1 MTDNGRRTAE
11 CNFLIRAAEPM
22 DLEAVYAVF
31 SLADTLHREAHPE
44 VFKEAS
50 DPADIKDYLSAGIQ
64 SEDAAVF
71 VADDQDKIIG
81 AVIASIRQT
90 PDISLLVQRTFVSV
104 ENLVV
109 AEESRQ
115 QGIGLAL
122 MERIHLWAA
131 ERGLKQIQLTVW
143 DFNEAAQAFYK
154 KLGYEMLHHR
164 MAKELP

>member
-1 MTDNGRRTAE
+1 MNEYT
-11 CNFLIRAAEPM
+11 IRKALPR
-22 DLEAVYAVF
+22 DLEGVYAVF
-31 SLADTLHREAHPE
+31 SLADTLHRDAHPE

-50 DPADIKDYLSAGIQ
+50 DLADIKDYLLAGIQ

-71 VADDQDKIIG
+71 VAETQSGIIG

-143 DFNEAAQAFYK
+143 DFNESALAFYS
-154 KLGYEMLHHR
+154 KLGYAVLHHR
-164 MAKELP
+164 MRKELP